1 VTPHRDHELTRTE
14 VREILRLVHGVW
26 PADDRPERERV
37 QSFIDRARK
46 QVRQGSADRALR
58 YVVWDGNRAI
68 ANGKT
73 FTRMIKT
80 EKGPLQVMARMI
92 KTEKG
97 PLQVMALSCV
107 CVASE
112 RRGEGLGKAIV
123 LEAFRRVDDGKF
135 AVSLFQ
141 TSVPA
146 FYEKLGARV
155 VENRFCNRLDEND
168 PEGNPWMEP
177 YAMIYPASFDWPDGT
192 IDINGP
198 RY

>member
-14 VREILRLVHGVW
+14 VREILRLIQGIW
-26 PADDRPERERV
+26 PMDDRPEGERV

-80 EKGPLQVMARMI
+80 ERGPM
-92 KTEKG
+92 E
-97 PLQVMALSCV
+97 VMALSCV
-107 CVASE
+107 CVAPE
-112 RRGEGLGKAIV
+112 RRGEGLGKAVV

-141 TSVPA
+141 TSVRG

-155 VENRFCNRLDEND
+155 VENRFCNRLDNDD